1 MIILVAALLIY
12 FSPLLL
18 VLGSFA
24 LTDISA
30 KMYSQQN
37 ITDII
42 NDPQMRG
49 AKIQQDKDSSSLSWD
64 ALSTP
69 MINIKNAS
77 TKDLERLAK
86 SVYGKTNYDRCAVKK
101 MNLDTKVE
109 FYKEDYLIYTVNF
122 TGN

>member
-1 MIILVAALLIY
+1 
-12 FSPLLL
+12 
-18 VLGSFA
+18 
-24 LTDISA
+24 
-30 KMYSQQN
+30 MYSQQN

-49 AKIQQDKDSSSLSWD
+49 AKIQQGKDSSSLSWD

-109 FYKEDYLIYTVNF
+109 FYKEDSLIYTVNF

>member
-1 MIILVAALLIY
+1 M
-12 FSPLLL
+12 
-18 VLGSFA
+18 LGSFA

-69 MINIKNAS
+69 MINIKMLLPKIWN
-77 TKDLERLAK
+77 DWQNLFM
-86 SVYGKTNYDRCAVKK
+86 VKQIMTDVPSK
-101 MNLDTKVE
+101 NE
-109 FYKEDYLIYTVNF
+109 S
-122 TGN
+122 